1 MLKVIQDRMSK
12 SQIMHT
18 KTLQRISMEAKT
30 KNEFV
35 ANKMVE
41 VREKII
47 KEEQDYILNYE
58 AQQKQIRK
66 KLKNAYEDAQYMFE
80 VIKYER
86 KARMQSNIKKK
97 SLDHA

>member
-41 VREKII
+41 VREKKI
-47 KEEQDYILNYE
+47 KE
-58 AQQKQIRK
+58 
-66 KLKNAYEDAQYMFE
+66 
-80 VIKYER
+80 
-86 KARMQSNIKKK
+86 
-97 SLDHA
+97 